1 MKILNI
7 KYNIKIV
14 IFQYLNIQILK
25 VFCYVLL
32 LNFLLF
38 IINIHPIYYQFSSYT
53 ILIYIC
59 VYYTFMKQFD
69 RYIPQ
74 TYFIIYNKVLEVKEK
89 SLKANNN

>member
-7 KYNIKIV
+7 KYKIKIV

-69 RYIPQ
+69 RYIP
-74 TYFIIYNKVLEVKEK
+74 
-89 SLKANNN
+89 

>member
-69 RYIPQ
+69 RYIP
-74 TYFIIYNKVLEVKEK
+74 
-89 SLKANNN
+89 

>member
-25 VFCYVLL
+25 VFCFVLL

-69 RYIPQ
+69 RYIP
-74 TYFIIYNKVLEVKEK
+74 
-89 SLKANNN
+89 

>member
-7 KYNIKIV
+7 KYKIKIV

-38 IINIHPIYYQFSSYT
+38 IINVHPIYYQFSSYT

-59 VYYTFMKQFD
+59 VYYTFMK
-69 RYIPQ
+69 
-74 TYFIIYNKVLEVKEK
+74 
-89 SLKANNN
+89 